1 MEQHQGTHKTFWF
14 IVIGAAFWGINPLF
28 RLLLLDTMTSLQIV
42 FIEHIILALI
52 AVPLLWKFRSDLKK
66 LSWRDVGALL
76 FISWGGSAIATILFT
91 QGLTYASTHGTG
103 QINSVLLLQKLQPL
117 FAIVLAYFFLKE
129 SFPKHFGI
137 YVPIAVVGTYL
148 LTFGF
153 SVPIGGVSDILQL
166 GSLYAIGAA
175 AIWGGSTVLGRML
188 LKKCRHE
195 TVTALRFL
203 LALPLLGVLITIAPE
218 AWNTPASA
226 IALTFIAVNLLASAL
241 LPGLISMLLYY
252 RGLQSIKASV
262 ATIAELSF
270 PMTGLLVSWITLQET
285 ITLPQLL
292 GFALIWFVLYRISKQ
307 QDASSPLP
315 PAKKEDKRQKKWQ
328 PQHES

>member
-1 MEQHQGTHKTFWF
+1 M
-14 IVIGAAFWGINPLF
+14 
-28 RLLLLDTMTSLQIV
+28 
-42 FIEHIILALI
+42 
-52 AVPLLWKFRSDLKK
+52 
-66 LSWRDVGALL
+66 
-76 FISWGGSAIATILFT
+76 
-91 QGLTYASTHGTG
+91 
-103 QINSVLLLQKLQPL
+103 
-117 FAIVLAYFFLKE
+117 
-129 SFPKHFGI
+129 
-137 YVPIAVVGTYL
+137 
-148 LTFGF
+148 
-153 SVPIGGVSDILQL
+153 
-166 GSLYAIGAA
+166 
-175 AIWGGSTVLGRML
+175 GRML

-203 LALPLLGVLITIAPE
+203 LALPLLGVLITVAPE

-226 IALTFIAVNLLASAL
+226 IALTFIALNLLASAL
-241 LPGLISMLLYY
+241 LPGLVSMLLYY

-292 GFALIWFVLYRISKQ
+292 GFALIWFVLYQISKQ

-315 PAKKEDKRQKKWQ
+315 PAKEEDKRQEKWQ